1 MCLFFCV
8 CICGDVQDKSVF
20 EIAVEL
26 NRLQSLGVDGQL
38 PPADTADG
46 TFSLSNIGA
55 IRGTYATPML
65 LPPSVAIGAFGRVQV
80 ENNTHM
86 SHVSVPLYLKLLIK
100 ATFEVFSATILISG
114 GLIG

>member
-1 MCLFFCV
+1 M
-8 CICGDVQDKSVF
+8 F

-26 NRLQSLGVDGQL
+26 NRMQSLGASGEL

-55 IRGTYATPML
+55 IGGTYTNPML

-80 ENNTHM
+80 CD
-86 SHVSVPLYLKLLIK
+86 L
-100 ATFEVFSATILISG
+100 
-114 GLIG
+114 